1 MSLRRRLGRGVRR
14 AVGPLCL
21 AIGLAPEPADAEA
34 PAADDHLLGD
44 IGGLRPFL
52 AQYGASVELTETS
65 ELLGNLTGG
74 MRQGAIYE
82 GLTEMSL
89 TLDLRP
95 RFGWPGVIRAD
106 ALQIHGRGLAANNI
120 GNLDTVSNIEARA
133 TTRLRELWYEQDI
146 GDWLHLR
153 IGEQSAD
160 REFLV
165 SSTAQVLVN
174 GTFGWPTLPATDLP
188 AGGPAYPLGTPA
200 VRLRLDAGGALAWY
214 TGAFN
219 GNPAGGG
226 LGDPQRRDP
235 SGTAFRTNDGVLALT
250 ELRYN
255 PGSSPDNGTYRLGGW
270 YNSEPFRDQH
280 LPLSHSGDFS
290 LYGVVDQPLVSSEGG
305 GQLSAFVRAMG
316 APGDRNLVDLY
327 LDGGLAYKGPFG
339 RKDDTVALGF
349 AYARIGS
356 AARARD
362 AEMGAPV
369 RSSERLVELTYQ
381 AQLTPWWQLQPDL
394 QYIVNPGG
402 GVLNPLQPES
412 RIGDALVLGLRT
424 QITF

>member
-1 MSLRRRLGRGVRR
+1 RRRLGRGVRR
-14 AVGPLCL
+14 AVRPLCL

-106 ALQIHGRGLAANNI
+106 ALQIHGRGLTANNI

-174 GTFGWPTLPATDLP
+174 GTFGWPTLPPTDPPIRWAPRRCASASTP
-188 AGGPAYPLGTPA
+188 AARSPGTPA
-200 VRLRLDAGGALAWY
+200 PSTA
-214 TGAFN
+214 T
-219 GNPAGGG
+219 
-226 LGDPQRRDP
+226 RR
-235 SGTAFRTNDGVLALT
+235 AAVLAT
-250 ELRYN
+250 R
-255 PGSSPDNGTYRLGGW
+255 
-270 YNSEPFRDQH
+270 
-280 LPLSHSGDFS
+280 SGAT
-290 LYGVVDQPLVSSEGG
+290 PRAPR
-305 GQLSAFVRAMG
+305 SAPMTGCWR
-316 APGDRNLVDLY
+316 
-327 LDGGLAYKGPFG
+327 
-339 RKDDTVALGF
+339 
-349 AYARIGS
+349 
-356 AARARD
+356 
-362 AEMGAPV
+362 
-369 RSSERLVELTYQ
+369 
-381 AQLTPWWQLQPDL
+381 
-394 QYIVNPGG
+394 
-402 GVLNPLQPES
+402 
-412 RIGDALVLGLRT
+412 
-424 QITF
+424 